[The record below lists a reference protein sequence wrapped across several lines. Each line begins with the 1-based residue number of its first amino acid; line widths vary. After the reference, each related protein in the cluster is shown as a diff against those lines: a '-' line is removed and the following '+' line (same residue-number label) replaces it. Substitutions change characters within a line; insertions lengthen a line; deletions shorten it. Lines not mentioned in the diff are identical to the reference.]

1 MNNSRGIIL
10 MIISMFAF
18 ALSDAFVKGSSIH
31 LTAGQIT
38 LMLGLGGTISFSAA
52 CLWKGENPLPKS
64 FFNPP
69 VMLRNLGSLIG
80 GTGIIVSITLTTI
93 SATISIQQLLPILV
107 TMGAA
112 LFLGEQVGWRRWT
125 AIFIGFLSVILI
137 IRPGIDGFN
146 PYAIWALVGVIGLS
160 VRDLATK
167 RIKDSVTSLQL
178 SVFGY
183 IVLIPV
189 GVVMTAFQGGWVTPQ
204 PIGFA
209 FMGGILA
216 TSMIAYITIT
226 ASVRSGEIS
235 AIIPFRYTRLI
246 FALFLGVV
254 FFGERPDWQTLVG
267 ALGIIISGLFMM
279 LRSKKA

>member
-1 MNNSRGIIL
+1 MNNNRGIIL
-10 MIISMFAF
+10 MVISMFAF
-18 ALSDAFVKGSSIH
+18 ASSDAFIKGSSIY
-31 LTAGQIT
+31 LSAGQIL
-38 LMLGLGGTISFSAA
+38 LMLGLGGTVLFGAA
-52 CLWKGENPLPKS
+52 CLYKGQNPLPKS

-69 VMLRNLGSLIG
+69 VLLRNFGEIMGS
-80 GTGIIVSITLTTI
+80 TGIIMSITLTSI
-93 SATISIQQLLPILV
+93 STTSSIQQILPIVV

-112 LFLGEQVGWRRWT
+112 LFLGEHVGWRRWT
-125 AIFIGFLSVILI
+125 AIFIGFLSVMLI

-146 PYAIWALVGVIGLS
+146 PFAIWALVGVIGLS
-160 VRDLATK
+160 IRDLATK

-189 GVVMTAFQGGWVTPQ
+189 GFLMISLQGGWTTPQ
-204 PIGFA
+204 FVGFQ
-209 FMGGILA
+209 FMAGILV
-216 TSMIAYITIT
+216 T
-226 ASVRSGEIS
+226 
-235 AIIPFRYTRLI
+235 RYTRLI
-246 FALFLGVV
+246 FALFYGIV